1 MGEATPMT
9 NLKMENL
16 NVKKFVLLLT
26 LPLTIVY
33 FILLQ
38 NRMSKND
45 FNLILSLLSSPLMG
59 VITAWLFAF
68 VLGVIYE
75 VLKLCRPLLNWLFK

>member
-1 MGEATPMT
+1 VDEAIPMT
-9 NLKMENL
+9 NLRMENL

-45 FNLILSLLSSPLMG
+45 FNLVLSLLSSPLMG
-59 VITAWLFAF
+59 VITAWLLAF
-68 VLGVIYE
+68 VLGIIYE
-75 VLKLCRPLLNWLFK
+75 ALKLCRPLLNWLFK

>member
-1 MGEATPMT
+1 VGEAIPVT

-45 FNLILSLLSSPLMG
+45 FNLVLSLLSSPLMG
-59 VITAWLFAF
+59 VITAWLLAF
-68 VLGVIYE
+68 VLGIFYE
-75 VLKLCRPLLNWLFK
+75 ALKLCRPLLNWLFK